1 MPALA
6 GRCVQDVDSV
16 IHVLPHE
23 VGRKSVGCDLQVSGA
38 IEHHCTRCIDTDPI
52 ILYLN
57 RGRIAGSSVR
67 NQASASWYL
76 NQELGGFII
85 ASSYCGSGIENRNI
99 LVGRVC
105 RKQPALVHGTAG
117 FNGNITGGIR
127 QYAVDTLDSSFSGI
141 DRNVAVF
148 IGKLPVHGF
157 HFTGI
162 IQSFLKPVH
171 LINFMGMCSRRVGR
185 RLARNVPPAD
195 SSTRTA
201 SFSCSKKDIP
211 GADNVVRGYPLV
223 SQHTGY
229 VHDSRIAR
237 PFDSTGWQI
246 PLHSIIVQ
254 NTNHSE
260 QRGQRQI
267 CGILVV
273 TGGLDRNVSLGEC
286 LRRGTSFT
294 GTPSCG
300 NVLDPYC
307 IGKVRQCGILD
318 LDMYM
323 NLGAVREVT
332 RRHQRE
338 SRSGVIRCVRH
349 IQIRGYTWF
358 STATTST
365 RAVHNAVEDQFPG
378 ISDEID
384 CINHRRYQI
393 IGCLGHGLEGYQ
405 LRGCSIKHQC
415 FPLEIVPHVGRCAGV
430 LCNDPT

>member
-1 MPALA
+1 M
-6 GRCVQDVDSV
+6 
-16 IHVLPHE
+16 
-23 VGRKSVGCDLQVSGA
+23 
-38 IEHHCTRCIDTDPI
+38 
-52 ILYLN
+52 
-57 RGRIAGSSVR
+57 
-67 NQASASWYL
+67 
-76 NQELGGFII
+76 
-85 ASSYCGSGIENRNI
+85 
-99 LVGRVC
+99 
-105 RKQPALVHGTAG
+105 
-117 FNGNITGGIR
+117 
-127 QYAVDTLDSSFSGI
+127 
-141 DRNVAVF
+141 
-148 IGKLPVHGF
+148 
-157 HFTGI
+157 
-162 IQSFLKPVH
+162 
-171 LINFMGMCSRRVGR
+171 
-185 RLARNVPPAD
+185 
-195 SSTRTA
+195 
-201 SFSCSKKDIP
+201 
-211 GADNVVRGYPLV
+211 
-223 SQHTGY
+223 
-229 VHDSRIAR
+229 
-237 PFDSTGWQI
+237 
-246 PLHSIIVQ
+246 HSLIVQ

-378 ISDEID
+378 ISDEVDRID
-384 CINHRRYQI
+384 HRRYQI
-393 IGCLGHGLEGYQ
+393 ISCLGHGLEGYQ
-405 LRGCSIKHQC
+405 LRRCSIKHQC
-415 FPLEIVPHVGRCAGV
+415 FPLEIVPHVGRRTGV
-430 LCNDPT
+430 LSNDPSRFPVYQFHSGTRPHGQHHRISRLNSHRFRIRQCGNSDDSHGRYVRRQVHCKRGGTDQPVLGNCRSIRQDKLAHVGQVIVEIRNKNAARSDSISDHDTLGIHIP